1 MISRSVRMRWICCF
15 GVLLAAITP
24 RAVLAQ
30 VVPGDAAV
38 QAQWFTGSLE
48 APSPALPKEGILAI
62 EPYVIYTNNTG
73 AYDDGMR
80 HYPVSNDVS
89 QVESV
94 TVLKYG
100 ITDRLSVEALPTF
113 SRSWNDETSFIGFGD
128 LPVELEYRFNDENNR
143 TGAPSVTAALGISL
157 PIGQYQRLRT
167 PLSGQGSG
175 AYLLKEG
182 LLFQSL
188 FDTPD
193 HHPMRFRVYGA
204 VFEPLG
210 DVSVEGISV
219 YGTTFG
225 TRGHVSPG
233 LSEQAGIGGGY
244 AIDQRW
250 VLALDLVGNHA
261 AGYDLHGSTAT
272 SSSFH
277 AIGANSSSVSLAP
290 AVEYNWSGNMGV
302 IFGVEFSA
310 AGRNTSS
317 YVAPQVALSMAF

>member
-1 MISRSVRMRWICCF
+1 
-15 GVLLAAITP
+15 
-24 RAVLAQ
+24 
-30 VVPGDAAV
+30 
-38 QAQWFTGSLE
+38 
-48 APSPALPKEGILAI
+48 
-62 EPYVIYTNNTG
+62 
-73 AYDDGMR
+73 
-80 HYPVSNDVS
+80 
-89 QVESV
+89 
-94 TVLKYG
+94 
-100 ITDRLSVEALPTF
+100 
-113 SRSWNDETSFIGFGD
+113 
-128 LPVELEYRFNDENNR
+128 
-143 TGAPSVTAALGISL
+143 LGISL